1 MVDAERTTVKAIDAL
16 VLVMG
21 AEVTVMLV
29 LLLAVESAEIVPEIA
44 KHPPSLP
51 SYIASSWC
59 HIGEDPAYIM

>member
-29 LLLAVESAEIVPEIA
+29 LLLAVESAEIVPEIV
-44 KHPPSLP
+44 KHPHFLHILLP
-51 SYIASSWC
+51 LGVI
-59 HIGEDPAYIM
+59 